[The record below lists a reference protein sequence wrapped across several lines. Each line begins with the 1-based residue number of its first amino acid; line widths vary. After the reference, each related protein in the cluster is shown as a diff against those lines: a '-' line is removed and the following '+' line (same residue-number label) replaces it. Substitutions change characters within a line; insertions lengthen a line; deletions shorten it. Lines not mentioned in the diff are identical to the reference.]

1 MSGPAI
7 VALVFLVLVLMY
19 VSFVLGAWRS
29 YGEGIAEEEES
40 PAPPRQR
47 RGLLRFYVQRDDD
60 ITGISGTGVVVEGV
74 VFSDGWGVSHWLDQ
88 APMHEP
94 KTDVWH
100 RPFLRPGGQDVF
112 TKISGHGGRTKVVW
126 LDECDSVP
134 RKVEKES
141 DMTKEDSDVRL
152 VPQEQEA

>member
-1 MSGPAI
+1 MSGLAI
-7 VALVFLVLVLMY
+7 VALIFLVLLLMW
-19 VSFVLGAWRS
+19 VSFLCGAWRA
-29 YGEGIAEEEES
+29 YRQDMAEDDDLSAEITS
-40 PAPPRQR
+40 RS
-47 RGLLRFYVQRDDD
+47 GLLRFYVQRNDD

-74 VFSDGWGVSHWLDQ
+74 VFSDGWGVTHWLDQ

-94 KTDVWH
+94 KTEIWH
-100 RPFLRPGGQDVF
+100 KRFLRPGGEDAF

-141 DMTKEDSDVRL
+141 DMMKEDSDVRL